1 MKEITLR
8 MLTRLYNGHRYL
20 PNILPTMDEVSG
32 SDSTHFFTNYKS
44 GNEVIAETDGNRL
57 PEYTLN
63 EPVLLNDVELD
74 MNFKRDY
81 RNWLENDV
89 YSTDGD
95 EDEDE
100 DEDDDDIHT
109 ENNSNKHIGTPLP
122 DTIPIP
128 LSTEQLTE
136 EINKLYIEELRREF
150 DEKQQKQKEMELLEQ
165 QKAQDGW
172 DQPIVTSTTSWG
184 DPPTNTEDVV
194 KSNFFGDDD
203 EADEVEPEA
212 DPLQGI
218 NWDSLTEEDL
228 KKRLNMVEEKTVKRW
243 LNVDMDDPRY
253 LKVLNTFE
261 GDVLTDDEG
270 WPI

>member
-1 MKEITLR
+1 MKEISLR
-8 MLTRLYNGHRYL
+8 MLTRLYNGQRYL
-20 PNILPTMDEVSG
+20 PSILPTMDEVSG
-32 SDSTHFFTNYKS
+32 SDSTHFFTNHKPS
-44 GNEVIAETDGNRL
+44 SNTINETDGSRL

-63 EPVLLNDVELD
+63 EPVLLDDVELD

-81 RNWLENDV
+81 RHWLENDV

-95 EDEDE
+95 DG
-100 DEDDDDIHT
+100 DDDDDDDDAEI
-109 ENNSNKHIGTPLP
+109 ENNPYHHIGTPLP
-122 DTIPIP
+122 DAIPIP

-150 DEKQQKQKEMELLEQ
+150 DEKQQKQRELQLMDQ
-165 QKAQDGW
+165 QQTQDGW
-172 DQPIVTSTTSWG
+172 DQPIVTNTNSWG
-184 DPPTNTEDVV
+184 DPPANSEDVV
-194 KSNFFGDDD
+194 KSNFFGDDE
-203 EADEVEPEA
+203 EADEIEPEV

-228 KKRLNMVEEKTVKRW
+228 KKRLHMVEEKTVQRW

-253 LKVLNTFE
+253 LKVLNTFDGE
-261 GDVLTDDEG
+261 VLTDDEG